1 MIMADLVGHNCFVF
15 CDTPLN
21 YPAKPFARDAD
32 AYIRSAIAN
41 PTYREQK
48 DMKTTSPDEA
58 QDRVSFWQHLRLVPM
73 FTTIFAGI
81 LVLFALCIG
90 LSGWFLLQSN
100 GSLDE
105 ATQEIQVRMG
115 LSNSSNHLRTARL
128 LVIHAAA
135 AARIGE
141 MDEFRSILG
150 AVEKRLGQ
158 AQQNFDTYLN
168 RPNKSAADSELDA
181 PLKERFN
188 AYLNQGLVPMV
199 KSAKQGSFEGV
210 IAQETDVTR
219 KLDDSYN
226 EVLLKAIKI
235 RTARAEAINQQAT
248 AQLHLG
254 FIIMGAAF
262 AVALVL
268 TLMTFIFLRRVVI
281 HPLHQAGERIARIAA
296 GDLTAPSRHWGRG
309 EIGVLSANLQAMQQ
323 ALVQTVG
330 VVREGA
336 VAIYQGSGEITAGNT
351 DLSSRTEQQAS
362 ALEQTAASME
372 ELTATVKQNADN
384 AHHASQLAADASGK
398 AREGGDIVSGV
409 IHTMNNISGS
419 SKKIAEITTVINSI
433 AFQTNILALN
443 AAVEA
448 ARAGEQGRG
457 FAVVAS
463 EVRSLAQR
471 SAQAAKEI
479 EGLISESVQ
488 LIGQGSAQVTH
499 AGSTMTDIVDA
510 VRRVTDIMAEIAAA
524 SDEQSRGIQQVSQA
538 VTEMDN
544 VTQQNAALVE
554 EASSAA
560 ASLEEQAARLT
571 QAVAAFRLS
580 QQESASPAKA
590 LTPPRTP
597 AVEKPRP
604 ALAGTDNWETF

>member
-1 MIMADLVGHNCFVF
+1 
-15 CDTPLN
+15 
-21 YPAKPFARDAD
+21 
-32 AYIRSAIAN
+32 
-41 PTYREQK
+41 
-48 DMKTTSPDEA
+48 MKTTSPDGA
-58 QDRVSFWQHLRLVPM
+58 HDRVSFWQHLRLVPM
-73 FTTIFAGI
+73 FTTIFTGI
-81 LVLFALCIG
+81 LVLFALSIG
-90 LSGWFLLQSN
+90 LSGWFLQQSN
-100 GSLDE
+100 RSLDE
-105 ATQEIQVRMG
+105 ATQEIQIRMA

-141 MDEFRSILG
+141 MEEFRSILS

-158 AQQNFDTYLN
+158 AQQNFTTYQN
-168 RPNKSAADSELDA
+168 RPNKGEADSALDA
-181 PLKERFN
+181 PLQARFN
-188 AYLNQGLVPMV
+188 SYLEKGVMPMV
-199 KSAKQGSFEGV
+199 QSAKQGSFEGV
-210 IAQETDVTR
+210 IAQETDITR

-226 EVLLKAIKI
+226 EVLLKAIQI

-248 AQLHLG
+248 AQSHLG
-254 FIIMGAAF
+254 YLIMGLAF

-281 HPLHQAGERIARIAA
+281 QPLHQAGESIARIAA
-296 GDLTAPSRHWGRG
+296 GDLTAPPRRWGRG

-323 ALVQTVG
+323 ALVTTVG

-336 VAIYQGSGEITAGNT
+336 VAIYQGSGEISAGNT

-372 ELTATVKQNADN
+372 QLTATVKQNADN

-409 IHTMNNISGS
+409 ISTMNNISGS

-463 EVRSLAQR
+463 EVRNLAQR

-479 EGLISESVQ
+479 EALIAESVH
-488 LIGQGSAQVTH
+488 LIGQGSEQVSH
-499 AGSTMTDIVDA
+499 AGATMTDIVEA

-524 SDEQSRGIQQVSQA
+524 SDEQSRGIQQVSLA

-544 VTQQNAALVE
+544 VTQQNASLVE

-580 QQESASPAKA
+580 QQETASLPKVAAPQKAPPAAK
-590 LTPPRTP
+590 L
-597 AVEKPRP
+597 RP
-604 ALAGTDNWETF
+604 ALAENENWETF